1 MYTAGVAAYITLV
14 MAKANRD
21 TAFPIGW
28 LLCPAFGTWIV
39 AALYVYAA
47 IPMLPTT
54 EWVVA
59 FRVFWYVSLGLCVV
73 VLCVLGLALKRLFG
87 SRQHRRTRNIVV
99 VVVAPAVTAIGIL
112 MMVVI
117 MAPLSGCC

>member
-1 MYTAGVAAYITLV
+1 

-21 TAFPIGW
+21 TTFPVGW

-39 AALYVYAA
+39 VALYMFA
-47 IPMLPTT
+47 LPST

-59 FRVFWYVSLGLCVV
+59 FSAFWYVSLGLCVV
-73 VLCVLGLALKRLFG
+73 VLCALGLALKRFFD
-87 SRQHRRTRNIVV
+87 SRQHRRARNIVV
-99 VVVAPAVTAIGIL
+99 VAPVVTAIGIL
-112 MMVVI
+112 MMVAL